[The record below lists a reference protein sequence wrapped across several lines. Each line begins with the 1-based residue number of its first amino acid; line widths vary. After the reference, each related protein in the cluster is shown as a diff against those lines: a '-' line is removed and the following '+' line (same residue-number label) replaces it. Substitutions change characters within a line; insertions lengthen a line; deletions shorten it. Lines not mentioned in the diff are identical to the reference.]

1 MKQLEKI
8 KSMMLSEEMHI
19 KLTLGLLITLG
30 VTLIGGSFAA
40 AAIYT
45 NMQRDIVDNHKAT
58 VNIQTDVD
66 INRALIADNKEEIQ
80 RQEVIQAQINT
91 KLANIENRQ
100 IEMLSIMQRNN
111 Q

>member
-1 MKQLEKI
+1 MDKLEKI

-19 KLTLGLLITLG
+19 KLTLGLLITMGL
-30 VTLIGGSFAA
+30 TLIGGAFGA

-45 NMQRDIVDNHKAT
+45 NMQRDIIENKEAT
-58 VNIQTDVD
+58 IENKID
-66 INRALIADNKEEIQ
+66 IDFNRALIADNKEEIQ

-100 IEMLSIMQRNN
+100 LEIIGYLKED
-111 Q
+111 